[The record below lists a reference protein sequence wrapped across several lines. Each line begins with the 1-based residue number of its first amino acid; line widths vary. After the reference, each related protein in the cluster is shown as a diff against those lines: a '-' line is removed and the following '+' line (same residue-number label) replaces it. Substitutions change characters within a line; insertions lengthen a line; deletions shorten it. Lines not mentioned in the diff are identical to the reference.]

1 MLLNDELESIN
12 GDSESETDVV
22 IFIHLRIYNNR
33 LCNVCNKKYW
43 SAVVHATE
51 VPWAQSQ
58 KPKEKRNGSR
68 QLLIGQVHI
77 FQLEMYWIRYWFWE
91 HKVTIDN
98 VLRIHKVV
106 NECIHFNILN
116 NKSKL
121 HLNKTIKV
129 GKLL

>member
-1 MLLNDELESIN
+1 MLLNDELENIN

-121 HLNKTIKV
+121 YLNKTIKV